1 MAFTINHIVLVGGN
15 LTRDAELKYANN
27 GNARLTFSVAMNRS
41 YKDPNGQPKE
51 VVEYFDIVYWGKIAE
66 AVAPRLKKGQKVA
79 IEGRLSQRRYTG
91 TDGQQRNI
99 VEISAT
105 SVILIGARGSDQ
117 GAHDGN
123 YGPTEYE
130 VEPSAGYSREPA
142 RSAPPQAGA
151 WNQAPRPAQQ
161 SWAGNADYPP
171 DDPGGPAFDNS
182 PMEDNDVPF

>member
-1 MAFTINHIVLVGGN
+1 MGAVGAMALAIMKG
-15 LTRDAELKYANN
+15 
-27 GNARLTFSVAMNRS
+27 
-41 YKDPNGQPKE
+41 
-51 VVEYFDIVYWGKIAE
+51 
-66 AVAPRLKKGQKVA
+66 RLKLDLVRQAAESTAK
-79 IEGRLSQRRYTG
+79 LSAF
-91 TDGQQRNI
+91 
-99 VEISAT
+99 V
-105 SVILIGARGSDQ
+105 VFILIGARGSDQ
-117 GAHDGN
+117 AAHDGS

>member
-51 VVEYFDIVYWGKIAE
+51 VVEFFDVVYWGKIAE

-79 IEGRLSQRRYTG
+79 VEGRLSQRRYTG

-105 SVILIGARGSDQ
+105 SVILIGARGEQ
-117 GAHDGN
+117 TAAHDGN

-130 VEPSAGYSREPA
+130 VEPSAGYAQPA
-142 RSAPPQAGA
+142 RPAAPPQGNT
-151 WNQAPRPAQQ
+151 WSQAPRPAQQ
-161 SWAGNADYPP
+161 PWAGNADFPP
-171 DDPGGPAFDNS
+171 DDPAGQSFDGS
-182 PMEDNDVPF
+182 PMDDNDVPF

>member
-1 MAFTINHIVLVGGN
+1 MSFTINHIVLVGGN

-105 SVILIGARGSDQ
+105 SVILIGQRQETGSDSVPPPNNSGSDYQ
-117 GAHDGN
+117 GFDTTPMDDGD
-123 YGPTEYE
+123 
-130 VEPSAGYSREPA
+130 EP
-142 RSAPPQAGA
+142 
-151 WNQAPRPAQQ
+151 
-161 SWAGNADYPP
+161 
-171 DDPGGPAFDNS
+171 F
-182 PMEDNDVPF
+182 